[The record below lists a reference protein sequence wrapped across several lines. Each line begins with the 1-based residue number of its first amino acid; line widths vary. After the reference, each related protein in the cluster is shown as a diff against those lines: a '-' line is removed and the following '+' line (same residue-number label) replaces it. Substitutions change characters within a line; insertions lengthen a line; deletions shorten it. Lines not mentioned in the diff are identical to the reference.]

1 MSTTT
6 LRATGAELTFDAR
19 SGGRISL
26 TAAGQSVL
34 EKAPAFAI
42 QIGGQLITGWEAPR
56 ATIDGKR
63 LTIAGPIGDGVDAT
77 LAITSFEGSDAFEFA
92 LTVTRVNERMVGTG
106 HRQFAM
112 GSLTL
117 ADAFAGLIAPGD
129 WTGTHYTSVWG
140 GEFGAHQFDLSRP
153 REFETRTGRSSLDQ
167 HPWISIERTGG
178 GALVVSPAWS
188 GNWHITLAPTA
199 NGTLVSA
206 GISPWK
212 FGHELQVGRPFEAP
226 AVFISTGSDSEA
238 AAVSMQRAMSQ
249 RIPRSEASE
258 AIPVEWNHWW
268 PYRDQEISEEVFLAN
283 VEQAKAAGIEIC
295 TLDAG
300 WFGPSEI
307 DSKWWDYRGDFFD
320 QNTARFPKG
329 VRWLSD
335 ETRKRGVKFGIWLEI
350 EAIGLSAHTRT
361 DKPEILARRDD
372 DPPNRTHDTRP
383 HDPEDPGFL
392 GYICFGSAAGRQH
405 ALDTLENLVKISGC
419 EWLKIDFNINPG
431 AGCSCT
437 DHDHGPGDG
446 LYAHVRGLYQIFDTF
461 RARHP
466 EVIVENCAS
475 GGLRND
481 AGLAQHMHC
490 AFLSDPDWPTH
501 HLACVHGA
509 SQMLPPAAILNFTF
523 SQWMEKGNTPEQT
536 LALAS
541 DEMTDDRFDNVVL
554 AAFPHRM
561 GISWRLPDLAPRL
574 KHRLKRL
581 LDVYK
586 GTVREFVR
594 TGVTHRLTDTPL
606 RSGAGE
612 VAPAFQLESGDRHLV
627 VGVRLDYQ
635 TGKGIAARPVGL
647 DAAGTYRVRD
657 LALDATA
664 EALVVSGA
672 DLMRSGLPRKDASS
686 ILYLIE
692 PA

>member
-1 MSTTT
+1 MTTTT
-6 LRATGAELTFDAR
+6 LRAARSELTFDAR

-26 TAAGQSVL
+26 TVAGQTIL
-34 EKAPAFAI
+34 NRAPAFAVE
-42 QIGGQLITGWEAPR
+42 IGQQVITSWEAPV
-56 ATIDGKR
+56 AKIDGAKM
-63 LTIAGPIGDGVDAT
+63 IISGPIGDGVNAT
-77 LAITSFEGSDAFEFA
+77 LAISSFEGSDAYEFL
-92 LTVTRVNERMVGTG
+92 LTVVRDNERMLGTG
-106 HRQFAM
+106 HREF
-112 GSLTL
+112 GKGLLTR
-117 ADAFAGLIAPGD
+117 ADSFTGLIAQGD
-129 WTGTHYTSVWG
+129 WTGTHYTSIWG
-140 GEFGAHQFDLSRP
+140 GEFGAHHFDLSHART
-153 REFETRTGRSSLDQ
+153 FETRTGRSTLDQ
-167 HPWISIERTGG
+167 HPWISIQREGG
-178 GALVVSPAWS
+178 GALVVTPAWS
-188 GNWHITLAPTA
+188 GNWHIDLQPHA
-199 NGTLVSA
+199 NGTFVSA
-206 GISPWK
+206 GISSWK
-212 FGHELQVGRPFEAP
+212 FAHELTIGRPFEAP
-226 AVFISTGSDSEA
+226 AVFISTGNDSEE

-258 AIPVEWNHWW
+258 VIPVEWNHWW

-283 VEQAKAAGIEIC
+283 VEQAKELGIEIC

-300 WFGPSEI
+300 WFGPSKT
-307 DSKWWDYRGDFFD
+307 DAKWWDYRGDFFD
-320 QNTARFPKG
+320 QNVARFPNG

-361 DKPEILARRDD
+361 DKPEIMARRDD
-372 DPPNRTHDTRP
+372 DPPAKSL
-383 HDPEDPGFL
+383 DPNDPGFL
-392 GYICFGSAAGRQH
+392 GYVCLGSAAGRQH
-405 ALDTLENLVKISGC
+405 ALDTLENLVAISGC
-419 EWLKIDFNINPG
+419 EWLKIDFNLDPG

-437 DHDHGPGDG
+437 EHGHGSGDG
-446 LYAHVRGLYQIFDTF
+446 LYAHVRGLYEVFDIF

-481 AGLAQHMHC
+481 AGLAQHMHA

-501 HLACVHGA
+501 HLECYHGA
-509 SQMLPPAAILNFTF
+509 SQMLPPAGILNFTF
-523 SQWMEKGNTPEQT
+523 SQWSVNDITPEQT

-561 GISWRLPDLAPRL
+561 GISWRLPDLKPHL
-574 KHRLKRL
+574 KQRLKRL

-586 GTVREFVR
+586 STVREFVR
-594 TGVTHRLTDTPL
+594 TGISHRLTDTPL

-612 VAPAFQLESGDRHLV
+612 IAPAFQLQSGDRHLV

-635 TGKGIAARPVGL
+635 TGKGIDARPVAL
-647 DAAGTYRVRD
+647 DLARSYRVRD
-657 LALDATA
+657 LALDDKV
-664 EALVVSGA
+664 EDVVASGA
-672 DLMRSGLPRKDASS
+672 ELMQGGLPRKDASS